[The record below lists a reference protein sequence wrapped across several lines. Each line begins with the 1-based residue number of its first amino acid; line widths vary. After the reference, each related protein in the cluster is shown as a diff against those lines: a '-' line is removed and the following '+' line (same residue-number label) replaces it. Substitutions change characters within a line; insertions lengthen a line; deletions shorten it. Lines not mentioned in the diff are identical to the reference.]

1 MEAKNTITSS
11 KNKLQ
16 AEINR
21 AKSDWKVV
29 QRSNALSGKVKI
41 AINGE
46 IDNYQLP
53 MLTNY
58 YDLLHTLSKEM
69 EKTISDFKAS
79 VKENSESAIIDT
91 EALNEAKG
99 KFSTPLSDFAKLD
112 KKIRN
117 IYSSVA
123 HIVPVSAP
131 SNQFD
136 KKMEEAK
143 KVLTETLKS
152 MDTFNGRKVGSI
164 VKDKLAQQSSQM
176 AKVEGLSYSNP
187 KSLAI
192 FTDKT
197 FKNEIKEFH
206 KIVRKEEKLDFKK
219 EHPLLAAM
227 NGNLTEADLQELDQL
242 VGIDEYLKKNKKF
255 KFVSRGGKLTRA
267 GNELVELLELAD
279 KNVIFRTSKDAF
291 SKESLKGI
299 AQGSLKAMG
308 KSASFGLS
316 DLVKDAT
323 ALVNAKGAGKIIP
336 GLNVAADAVEVVQG
350 ISKSEKQAR
359 KDGLKGHEITVS
371 KVGGALVDVG
381 KVAVT
386 TAMIGAATALLP
398 ATASIGA
405 VVGVGI
411 IADWTAN
418 TIDKKL
424 GVTSEMKKGVNSL
437 IKSARGWFS

>member
-1 MEAKNTITSS
+1 MTRLKSGNLVIKT
-11 KNKLQ
+11 
-16 AEINR
+16 AEG
-21 AKSDWKVV
+21 W
-29 QRSNALSGKVKI
+29 
-41 AINGE
+41 
-46 IDNYQLP
+46 
-53 MLTNY
+53 
-58 YDLLHTLSKEM
+58 
-69 EKTISDFKAS
+69 
-79 VKENSESAIIDT
+79 
-91 EALNEAKG
+91 
-99 KFSTPLSDFAKLD
+99 
-112 KKIRN
+112 
-117 IYSSVA
+117 
-123 HIVPVSAP
+123 
-131 SNQFD
+131 
-136 KKMEEAK
+136 AK
-143 KVLTETLKS
+143 K
-152 MDTFNGRKVGSI
+152 
-164 VKDKLAQQSSQM
+164 
-176 AKVEGLSYSNP
+176 
-187 KSLAI
+187 
-192 FTDKT
+192 
-197 FKNEIKEFH
+197 
-206 KIVRKEEKLDFKK
+206 
-219 EHPLLAAM
+219 
-227 NGNLTEADLQELDQL
+227 LDQL

-316 DLVKDAT
+316 GLVKEVK

-336 GLNVAADAVEVVQG
+336 GLNVAAGAVEVVQG

-386 TAMIGAATALLP
+386 TAAIGAATALLP

-411 IADWTAN
+411 IAGWTAN